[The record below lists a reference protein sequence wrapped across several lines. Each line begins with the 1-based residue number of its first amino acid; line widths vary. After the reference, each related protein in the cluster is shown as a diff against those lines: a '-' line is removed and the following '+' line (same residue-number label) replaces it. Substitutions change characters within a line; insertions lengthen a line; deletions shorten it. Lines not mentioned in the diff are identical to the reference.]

1 MGTKSSAVEEKAVSG
16 MVVEVAGASY
26 LVEDDGGVVYRCR
39 TVSATRSA
47 NDDESLVAVGDRV
60 ELRHSVSGKEMPEA
74 VIVSVEK
81 RRSQLCRKR
90 DLRRN
95 RSREKIQVIAANIDQ
110 LVVVVSA
117 FEPPLSQRLIDRYLV
132 FAESEQLH
140 PVIVVNKMDLDED
153 GTARGVMQLYEG
165 LGCHICY
172 VSACERTGIDEL
184 RDILAGS
191 VSAFSGHSG
200 VGKSTIINLLLG
212 EERLK
217 TSETSIKTG
226 KGVHTTSRSVML
238 ALPREGVSL
247 IPRASGS
254 SVCRASAGR
263 ISGFISVNFFPLCRS
278 APSPH
283 APIPLSQAVP
293 SGTPWREVLSS
304 CPVTRAICC
313 SLSHSKR
320 MIEMVF

>member
-1 MGTKSSAVEEKAVSG
+1 MGTKSSGVEEKAVSG

-153 GTARGVMQLYEG
+153 GTAKGVMQLYEG

-238 ALPREGVSL
+238 ALPSGGRVIDTPGIREFSL
-247 IPRASGS
+247 SG
-254 SVCRASAGR
+254 
-263 ISGFISVNFFPLCRS
+263 IS
-278 APSPH
+278 
-283 APIPLSQAVP
+283 
-293 SGTPWREVLSS
+293 RENLRFYFSEFLPFMPECAFSS
-304 CPVTRAICC
+304 CSHTVEPGCAVRDAVESGLIQPSRYESYLLLLE
-313 SLSHSKR
+313 SL
-320 MIEMVF
+320 EEDD